1 MSWETIQF
9 ANGKYVGETA
19 YVNGEKVRHGF
30 GKMHWN
36 YSDTY
41 EGYWHNDEMHT
52 INGETG
58 KYFFSNGNVYEG
70 QIRYGEICGVGC
82 LKTKK
87 GASYNGEFKDG
98 QPHGYG
104 TFTFPDGKK
113 INARWEN
120 CKIVE
125 EISGS
130 YQIKYIGPNKYEGEV
145 SLRTGEPCG
154 YGVLTYAPSTLST
167 TEVEYSGNWLD
178 GKFHGQGIQTWSN
191 GSYKNGEWEFGEFK
205 YGTNY
210 NAVSN
215 KQYIGYRLN
224 SNSFIGKQVDMTT
237 NSVVYGHFLNG
248 KLNSYPP
255 YGNDVI
261 QEVKMWGLTLP
272 DRNDYTGN
280 SNIVSGTTGID
291 EILYNGGWYSGGL
304 SSGKYHSFGI
314 FFNEK
319 EKFMYVGYWLLGKQ
333 YGYGVEIDLAT
344 NKITA
349 GWFENNHITPKPYN
363 AGLIRDYLHILY
375 PMMKTA
381 TYSGQCNPRTCN
393 PHGFGTF
400 DRGDSVYTGFF
411 IDGRF
416 NGYGMLK
423 GKDGSLYRGDF
434 KNGLEDGYGIY
445 QNDEYIYEGSWE
457 GGLPHGEGRKKYAD
471 GKILIGE
478 FKYGECLSDPIY
490 PNKSAG
496 SNSGSNSSASSN
508 KTSTIKNETSSTTQK
523 TTAKKTTANAK
534 VNAKPT
540 EKVSSVK
547 ESSPAP
553 EKKVSAPVKKDVK
566 DLKIAYNCT
575 YTGTTLNDKPNGKG
589 KATYTGLSYVTYEG
603 DFVDGKWHGKGKL
616 TYKYDDYYEGD
627 FVGGKFHGKGVR
639 TFREDYSSNGFKRYE
654 GDFVDGKMC
663 GNGTLTYLSGDE
675 YKGQFS
681 NDKPHGKGVKT
692 SPFGSIED
700 GTFENGDFVDGKIV
714 VPEKEESKP
723 ATPPSPTIS
732 DADYLTYAS
741 SYFAPDYKPDTQPQ
755 KIDANSLKD
764 GKYEGETLNGVPH
777 GKGKLTFNDGGYYEG
792 DFVNGLPHGKGKRVF
807 KPKGIVTQYQSY
819 EGNFANGKMNGK
831 GTLYYTD
838 GSYYV
843 GAFSKD
849 KPHGFGERYSTL
861 GYKQRGK
868 WEKGEFV
875 SGDTL
880 STM

>member
-1 MSWETIQF
+1 MEYRRTENPAIP
-9 ANGKYVGETA
+9 AEIMLGKYSTPVWIQSAWTEGEFA
-19 YVNGEKVRHGF
+19 QYIRNNGCGHCCIAMAARLRGIDMDPYREYLLCRSLWGPPDAEKGQDHFLTVPGIEKILRHLGLSASCF
-30 GKMHWN
+30 GVAEGAQNQAADHIIRCLQAGKLVIFI
-36 YSDTY
+36 SDPFRY
-41 EGYWHNDEMHT
+41 P
-52 INGETG
+52 
-58 KYFFSNGNVYEG
+58 GNVFSTGYHYVLAVG
-70 QIRYGEICGVGC
+70 IR
-82 LKTKK
+82 
-87 GASYNGEFKDG
+87 
-98 QPHGYG
+98 
-104 TFTFPDGKK
+104 
-113 INARWEN
+113 
-120 CKIVE
+120 
-125 EISGS
+125 
-130 YQIKYIGPNKYEGEV
+130 
-145 SLRTGEPCG
+145 
-154 YGVLTYAPSTLST
+154 
-167 TEVEYSGNWLD
+167 
-178 GKFHGQGIQTWSN
+178 
-191 GSYKNGEWEFGEFK
+191 
-205 YGTNY
+205 
-210 NAVSN
+210 
-215 KQYIGYRLN
+215 
-224 SNSFIGKQVDMTT
+224 
-237 NSVVYGHFLNG
+237 
-248 KLNSYPP
+248 
-255 YGNDVI
+255 
-261 QEVKMWGLTLP
+261 
-272 DRNDYTGN
+272 
-280 SNIVSGTTGID
+280 
-291 EILYNGGWYSGGL
+291 
-304 SSGKYHSFGI
+304 
-314 FFNEK
+314 
-319 EKFMYVGYWLLGKQ
+319 
-333 YGYGVEIDLAT
+333 
-344 NKITA
+344 
-349 GWFENNHITPKPYN
+349 
-363 AGLIRDYLHILY
+363 
-375 PMMKTA
+375 
-381 TYSGQCNPRTCN
+381 
-393 PHGFGTF
+393 
-400 DRGDSVYTGFF
+400 
-411 IDGRF
+411 
-416 NGYGMLK
+416 
-423 GKDGSLYRGDF
+423 
-434 KNGLEDGYGIY
+434 
-445 QNDEYIYEGSWE
+445 
-457 GGLPHGEGRKKYAD
+457 AD